1 MFGYVKKKD
10 VLKLIDSKLAEDRGI
25 YQHCQN
31 WMELQL
37 KNQCTEN
44 GKVDEYEFNLMS
56 NTAVKFIEAASQ
68 LSNIRKQIEDL

>member
-10 VLKLIDSKLAEDRGI
+10 VLKLIDSKLAENRGK

-31 WMELQL
+31 WMELEL
-37 KNQCTEN
+37 KKQC
-44 GKVDEYEFNLMS
+44 KVDEYEFNLMS